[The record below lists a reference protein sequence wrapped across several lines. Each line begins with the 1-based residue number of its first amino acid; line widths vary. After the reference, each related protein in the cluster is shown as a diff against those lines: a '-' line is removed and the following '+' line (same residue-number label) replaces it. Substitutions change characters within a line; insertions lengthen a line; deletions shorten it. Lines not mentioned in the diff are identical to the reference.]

1 MRPGW
6 MPSPDETAVLVP
18 EETYTIA
25 FREVQIVKEGK
36 NATIVTVSR
45 MVYETL
51 WSAKELEKDG
61 ISAEIID
68 PRRLIPLHKK
78 SVINSAKKTGR
89 LLVVDEDSGSYGMT
103 GEIVSLV

>member
-1 MRPGW
+1 
-6 MPSPDETAVLVP
+6 
-18 EETYTIA
+18 
-25 FREVQIVKEGK
+25 
-36 NATIVTVSR
+36 

-68 PRRLIPLHKK
+68 PRRLIPLDKK